1 MKSTKLKILFA
12 GISIFAVTSIFAQD
26 SPSTPKPDT
35 SKAPK
40 PDSTSMVILSR
51 NNNLLRN
58 NVYAM
63 TSLQATN
70 VNNFVAKKEAENE
83 ILSQKSSV
91 KISA

>member
-1 MKSTKLKILFA
+1 MKSFKLKILFA

-40 PDSTSMVILSR
+40 PDSTNMVKLSR
-51 NNNLLRN
+51 NNSLLRS
-58 NVYAM
+58 NVYAI

-70 VNNFVAKKEAENE
+70 ANNFVAKKEAENE
-83 ILSQKSSV
+83 ILAQKSLV